1 MRLCT
6 RTVLNDGQH
15 VRWHHKLLRRRPT
28 VLIKTNFAQVCAEV
42 PPPALTE
49 IAYQAGNHGA
59 SGDHRTGFQLSA
71 VGSQRQGFDHAHP
84 LMPVMVRILGQTRRR

>member
-1 MRLCT
+1 M
-6 RTVLNDGQH
+6 
-15 VRWHHKLLRRRPT
+15 
-28 VLIKTNFAQVCAEV
+28 LIKTNFAQVRAEV

-71 VGSQRQGFDHAHP
+71 VNSLRRGFDHAHP
-84 LMPVMVRILGQTRRR
+84 FMPVMVRVLGQAAPQVVEVPSYSSRSVPQMPA